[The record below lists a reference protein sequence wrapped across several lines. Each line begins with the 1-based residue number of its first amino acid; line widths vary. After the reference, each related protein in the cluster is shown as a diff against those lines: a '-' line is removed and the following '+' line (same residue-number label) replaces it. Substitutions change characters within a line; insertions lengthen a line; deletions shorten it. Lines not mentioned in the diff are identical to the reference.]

1 MVILRM
7 FRDRQEPLSI
17 LRHTF
22 GFSGFRGLQEE
33 VITQVCSGG
42 HALVVMPT
50 GSGKSLCY
58 QIPAIVR
65 PGTGIIV
72 SPLIALM
79 QDQVAALRR
88 SEEHT
93 SELQSRGHLVC
104 RLLLEKKQGHYTTH
118 TRRRQE

>member
-79 QDQVAALRR
+79 QYQVAALRQLGVR
-88 SEEHT
+88 AAALNSAQPPEE
-93 SELQSRGHLVC
+93 
-104 RLLLEKKQGHYTTH
+104 
-118 TRRRQE
+118 RRAA